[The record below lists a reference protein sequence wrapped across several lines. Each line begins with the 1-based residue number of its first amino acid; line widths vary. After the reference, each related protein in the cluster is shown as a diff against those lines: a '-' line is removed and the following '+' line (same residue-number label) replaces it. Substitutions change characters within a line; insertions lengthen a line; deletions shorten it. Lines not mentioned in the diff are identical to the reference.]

1 MDKVIAKQEIDRFIQ
16 IAAGGKKATGE
27 VKRMKEIPPLSISRE
42 EIPKTKLQ
50 EVVMPEFNEEK
61 AYQEFLQEKAD
72 LRKYYS
78 PYLRNFARTVSSAEF
93 AITDFSF
100 RKETEEDKQDFTS
113 VLNGCGEWENVK
125 IPHYVGPDGRWNAFY
140 RTEINIENKKEDKF
154 YILDFEAVDYIA
166 EVYVNNRMVDR
177 HIGFFAPF
185 SVNITDY
192 IREGVNILLVVVKND
207 VTSTAV
213 TVDGMAH
220 YGDKIYG
227 ATHFGY
233 DEPNYGWH
241 HCPAGAG
248 IYGKVKLS
256 VVDDSRITDIFV
268 KTDIDKSE
276 ITVNTTVYTYAYK
289 TCKYKIA
296 YTVEGRNFKET
307 VFENVFGKTDPF
319 TVDENY
325 LCEKFNIPN
334 FKLWTQKTPHLYAIT
349 VTLYDEDGR
358 VVDEKQTHFGMRK
371 FIMDE
376 TSTPKG
382 AFYLN
387 DERIMLRGTNEM
399 GHLPLC
405 VIRGD
410 YEQLID
416 DILIA
421 KVANLNFYRM
431 TQRPV
436 HDEIYTYFDMLGM
449 LCQSDFPLFSYL
461 KPSVVGEALKQ
472 VREMEIHTRNHPSV
486 ILETFCNE
494 TLDKTAWGKEQ
505 YNLSRYEIEKFFNAA
520 KEVVEIYNPDRV
532 LKYCEGDYAPLPETH
547 GISDFHCY
555 TFWYIS
561 HALPSGKLRKGY
573 LPPIRPDYMT
583 GCGEF
588 GVDGMDRWELMKKYC
603 PKNWLPETQDEPWS
617 PKTVG
622 QAQCFVLHGDFFPE
636 QNTAREW
643 IRESREWQKKAIKDY
658 VHILR
663 LRSDYIESTAV
674 HLLIDAWPCG
684 WTKTLVD
691 VERQPKPAYYAFKEA
706 SIPVRVALRRDKYV
720 VYEEDLITTE
730 VYVFNDVAQD
740 KKVKAT
746 ATVYI
751 DGEADGTYQIEKVA
765 KAVSTTYF
773 GEIRTKTA
781 KGFVGN
787 VRVVVKL
794 ENENQTTFD
803 AVEYEVKPALIKS
816 KTCPVI
822 LSEKLECVKQICDE
836 KVNDGVVF
844 VDRDYYLNNQ
854 TTIEKQAEDGKRVVV
869 FVDNP
874 LNVLGEDI
882 IFRINSLEEE
892 VRANNFVARS
902 ETSQFS
908 REFEEMAFQN
918 FYNAEKDYQDLTA
931 WFKFEWPGSKEILY
945 TYENCNDPKY
955 ALHKKHK
962 MVAAVKGHGKG
973 EIILTTLSCLSGCIG
988 HNPVLDKLIINF
1000 IEKPIKD
1007 EEN

>member
-1 MDKVIAKQEIDRFIQ
+1 MKKQEVDRFIQ
-16 IAAGGKKATGE
+16 IAAGGKKMDGE
-27 VKRMKEIPPLSISRE
+27 VRRMDEISPLPISRKE
-42 EIPKTKLQ
+42 LNRTPVREFA
-50 EVVMPEFNEEK
+50 VPEFEEK
-61 AYQEFLQEKAD
+61 RAYQAFLDEKAR
-72 LRKYYS
+72 LRDYYS
-78 PYLRNFARTVSSAEF
+78 SYLQNYARTIKESTYPLVDF
-93 AITDFSF
+93 AF
-100 RKETEEDKQDFTS
+100 RKETGEDKADFS
-113 VLNGCGEWENVK
+113 FVLKGEGEWEQVK

-140 RTEINIENKKEDKF
+140 RTELNIENKQADKF

-166 EVYVNNRMVDR
+166 EVYINGRLAGG
-177 HIGFFAPF
+177 HTGFFAPF
-185 SVNITDY
+185 SVNITEY
-192 IREGVNILLVVVKND
+192 VHTGKNIILVVVKND
-207 VTSTAV
+207 VTSTGV
-213 TVDGMAH
+213 TVDGMMH

-233 DEPNYGWH
+233 DEPNLGWH

-248 IYGKVKLS
+248 IYGQVKLS
-256 VVDDSRITDIFV
+256 VVGASRIADIFV
-268 KTDIDKSE
+268 RPDIDNAE
-276 ITVNTTVYTYAYK
+276 FTVHTTVFTYAYK
-289 TCKYKIA
+289 TCKYKIS
-296 YTVEGRNFKET
+296 YTLEGRNFKET
-307 VFENVFGKTDPF
+307 IFENVEGKTDSF
-319 TVDENY
+319 TIDENY
-325 LCEKFNIPN
+325 LTAKFQLPN
-334 FKLWTQKTPHLYAIT
+334 YKLWTQKTPYLYAIT
-349 VTLYDEDGR
+349 VMLYDEEGNI
-358 VVDEKQTHFGMRK
+358 VDEKQTHFGMRK
-371 FIMDE
+371 FHMDE
-376 TSTPKG
+376 NSTPKG

-387 DERIMLRGTNEM
+387 NERIMLRGTNEM

-461 KPSVVGEALKQ
+461 KPSAVGEALKQ

-532 LKYCEGDYAPLPETH
+532 IKYCEGDYAPLQETY

-555 TFWYIS
+555 TYWYVS
-561 HALPSGKLRKGY
+561 HGMPSGKLRKGY

-588 GVDGMDRWELMKKYC
+588 GLDGLDRWELMQKYC
-603 PKNWLPETQDEPWS
+603 PQEWLPATQDEPWS
-617 PKTVG
+617 PKPI
-622 QAQCFVLHGDFFPE
+622 AKEQCYVLHGDFFPE

-643 IRESREWQKKAIKDY
+643 IQASREWQRKAIKDY

-691 VERQPKPAYYAFKEA
+691 VDRIPKPAYYAFKEA
-706 SIPVRVALRRDKYV
+706 NIPVRVSLRRDKFT
-720 VYEEDLITTE
+720 VYEEDELTTE
-730 VYVFNDVAQD
+730 VYVFNDLPTE
-740 KKVKAT
+740 KLVKAI
-746 ATVYI
+746 ATVYYNNVATESYEVEI
-751 DGEADGTYQIEKVA
+751 NA
-765 KAVSTTYF
+765 KAVGTTYG
-773 GEIRTKTA
+773 GEIRTTLP

-787 VRVVVKL
+787 VHVVAKL
-794 ENENQTTFD
+794 VNGDEITFD
-803 AVEYEVKPALIKS
+803 EVQYEVKPTLRKAKA
-816 KTCPVI
+816 CPVI
-822 LSEKLECVKQICDE
+822 FSDKLECVRQVCDE
-836 KVNDGVVF
+836 AVNHEVLF
-844 VDRDYYLNNQ
+844 VDRDYYLQHQETLEN
-854 TTIEKQAEDGKRVVV
+854 EAKAGKRIVV
-869 FVDNP
+869 FVDKP

-882 IFRINSLEEE
+882 IFRINTLEEE

-902 ETSQFS
+902 ETSVYTK
-908 REFEEMAFQN
+908 EFEEMAFQN

-931 WFKFEWPGSKEILY
+931 WFKFEWNGAEEILY
-945 TYENCNDPKY
+945 TYEDCNDPKY

-962 MVAAVKGHGKG
+962 MIAASKRHGQG
-973 EIILTTLSCLSGCIG
+973 EIILTTLSCLQGCIG
-988 HNPVLDKLIINF
+988 KNPTLDKLIVNF
-1000 IEKPIKD
+1000 IDTPISD
-1007 EEN
+1007 

>member
-1 MDKVIAKQEIDRFIQ
+1 MKKQEVDRFIQ
-16 IAAGGKKATGE
+16 IAAGGKKMDGE
-27 VKRMKEIPPLSISRE
+27 VRRMDEIFPLPISRKE
-42 EIPKTKLQ
+42 LNRTPVREFA
-50 EVVMPEFNEEK
+50 VPEFEEK
-61 AYQEFLQEKAD
+61 RAYQAFLDEKAR
-72 LRKYYS
+72 LRDYYS
-78 PYLRNFARTVSSAEF
+78 SYLQNYARTIKESTYPLVDF
-93 AITDFSF
+93 AF
-100 RKETEEDKQDFTS
+100 RKETEEDKADFS
-113 VLNGCGEWENVK
+113 FVLKGEGEWEQVK

-140 RTEINIENKKEDKF
+140 RTELNIENKQADKF

-166 EVYVNNRMVDR
+166 EVYINGRLAGG
-177 HIGFFAPF
+177 HTGFFAPF
-185 SVNITDY
+185 SVNITEY
-192 IREGVNILLVVVKND
+192 VHTGKNIILVVVKND
-207 VTSTAV
+207 VTSTGV
-213 TVDGMAH
+213 TVDGMMH

-233 DEPNYGWH
+233 DEPNLGWH

-256 VVDDSRITDIFV
+256 VVGASRITDIYV
-268 KTDIDKSE
+268 RPDIDNAE
-276 ITVNTTVYTYAYK
+276 FTVHTTVFTYAYK
-289 TCKYKIA
+289 TCKYKIS
-296 YTVEGRNFKET
+296 YTLEGRNFKET
-307 VFENVFGKTDPF
+307 IFENVEGKTDPF
-319 TVDENY
+319 TIDENY
-325 LCEKFNIPN
+325 LTAKFQLPN
-334 FKLWTQKTPHLYAIT
+334 YKLWTQKTPYLYAIT
-349 VTLYDEDGR
+349 VMLYDEEGNI
-358 VVDEKQTHFGMRK
+358 VDEKQTHFGMRK
-371 FIMDE
+371 FHMDE
-376 TSTPKG
+376 NSIPKG

-387 DERIMLRGTNEM
+387 NERIMLRGTNEM

-436 HDEIYTYFDMLGM
+436 YDEIYTYFDMLGM

-461 KPSVVGEALKQ
+461 KPSAVGEALKQ

-520 KEVVEIYNPDRV
+520 KEVVEIYNSERV
-532 LKYCEGDYAPLPETH
+532 IKYCEGDYAPLQETY

-555 TFWYIS
+555 TYWYVS
-561 HALPSGKLRKGY
+561 HGMPSGKLRKGY

-588 GVDGMDRWELMKKYC
+588 GLDGLDRWELMQKYC
-603 PKNWLPETQDEPWS
+603 PQEWLPATQDEPWS
-617 PKTVG
+617 PKPI
-622 QAQCFVLHGDFFPE
+622 AKEQCYVLHGDFFPE

-643 IRESREWQKKAIKDY
+643 IQASREWQRKAIKDY

-691 VERQPKPAYYAFKEA
+691 VDRIPKPAYYAFKEA
-706 SIPVRVALRRDKYV
+706 NIPVRVSLRRDKFT
-720 VYEEDLITTE
+720 VYEEDELKTE
-730 VYVFNDVAQD
+730 VYVFNDLPAE
-740 KKVKAT
+740 KIVKAI
-746 ATVYI
+746 ATVYYNNVATESYEVEI
-751 DGEADGTYQIEKVA
+751 NA
-765 KAVSTTYF
+765 KAVGTTYG
-773 GEIRTKTA
+773 GEIRTTLP

-787 VRVVVKL
+787 VRVVAKL
-794 ENENQTTFD
+794 VNGDEITFD
-803 AVEYEVKPALIKS
+803 EVQYEVKPALRKA

-822 LSEKLECVKQICDE
+822 FSDKLECVRQVCDE
-836 KVNDGVVF
+836 AVNHKVLF
-844 VDRDYYLNNQ
+844 VDRDYYLQHQETLEN
-854 TTIEKQAEDGKRVVV
+854 EAKEGKRIVV
-869 FVDNP
+869 FVDKP

-882 IFRINSLEEE
+882 IFRIHTLEEE

-902 ETSQFS
+902 ETSVYTK
-908 REFEEMAFQN
+908 EFEEMAFQN

-931 WFKFEWPGSKEILY
+931 WFKFEWNGAEEILY
-945 TYENCNDPKY
+945 TYEDCNDPKY

-962 MVAAVKGHGKG
+962 MIAASKRYGQG
-973 EIILTTLSCLSGCIG
+973 EIILTTLSCLQGCIG
-988 HNPVLDKLIINF
+988 KNPTLDKLIVNF
-1000 IEKPIKD
+1000 IDTPISD
-1007 EEN
+1007 